1 MPAVFLKGNLDYMW
15 ESPEK
20 SKERK
25 GTNKEDN
32 SEIISPLLK
41 NNSRKEGKT
50 FAKTFFMIVVKET
63 RNERVPG
70 TLLSSSWDPWG
81 PGGM

>member
-1 MPAVFLKGNLDYMW
+1 MPAVFLKGDLDYLW

-63 RNERVPG
+63 RN
-70 TLLSSSWDPWG
+70 
-81 PGGM
+81 